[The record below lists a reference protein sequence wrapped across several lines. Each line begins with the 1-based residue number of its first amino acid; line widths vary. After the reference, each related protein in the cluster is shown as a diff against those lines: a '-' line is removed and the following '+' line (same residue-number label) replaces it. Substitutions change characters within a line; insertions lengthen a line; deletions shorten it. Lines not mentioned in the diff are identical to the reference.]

1 MTHGACFRSCARV
14 MEGAP
19 LRILSSIFK
28 SAAVNCAAVGATTRT
43 GVGGGVGGGVGSGV
57 GGSVGCGAGAL
68 SGSGLDAGTGDGCGV
83 RGEDGSAVRREG
95 EGLVRT
101 GVGAAVGGAGVG
113 GASVEGGAVT
123 VCMGA
128 LNTARLSMV
137 TSCSV
142 MGSSIGDADT
152 HTSRICAKRKA
163 IPAARVIFLLAG
175 SAKHFLA
182 GAQRRQE
189 E

>member
-1 MTHGACFRSCARV
+1 MRA
-14 MEGAP
+14 
-19 LRILSSIFK
+19 
-28 SAAVNCAAVGATTRT
+28 
-43 GVGGGVGGGVGSGV
+43 GVGGGVSGNVGFV
-57 GGSVGCGAGAL
+57 AGAL
-68 SGSGLDAGTGDGCGV
+68 SGSGLDNGTGDGCGV
-83 RGEDGSAVRREG
+83 GGEDGGAERRDGEG
-95 EGLVRT
+95 EGSVRT
-101 GVGAAVGGAGVG
+101 GVDAGVGGAGVG
-113 GASVEGGAVT
+113 GAGVGGGVMT
-123 VCMGA
+123 VRMGA